1 MEQDLDSAL
10 LALTKQAELICHGNF
25 ENTDEIYQLV
35 DPEKYPESLVNFV
48 ESFGMMTL
56 KLEAREIHLG
66 NIIEELKDK
75 NNQLEESIIKRNH
88 LNFVFMN
95 TVVLLSFFS
104 FVLALLKTSAD
115 VVSKVATTF
124 VVSRVIEFAILTS
137 AILLIVRSK
146 LPLSEFGL
154 TLKNWPRAV
163 KESLVATIAAILLG
177 ALLKIVL
184 VRFNLSDN
192 TYIIRLSNLEWS
204 FAFYII
210 VAPLQEFLG
219 RGVVQGT
226 LQRIVPGKNGGLMAI
241 VLTSLVFG
249 TLHLYISAPFALASI
264 AGSFLWGWLYLRHN
278 TIVGISISHLF
289 IGLWMG
295 LLGFF

>member
-1 MEQDLDSAL
+1 M
-10 LALTKQAELICHGNF
+10 
-25 ENTDEIYQLV
+25 
-35 DPEKYPESLVNFV
+35 
-48 ESFGMMTL
+48 
-56 KLEAREIHLG
+56 
-66 NIIEELKDK
+66 
-75 NNQLEESIIKRNH
+75 
-88 LNFVFMN
+88 
-95 TVVLLSFFS
+95 
-104 FVLALLKTSAD
+104 
-115 VVSKVATTF
+115 
-124 VVSRVIEFAILTS
+124 
-137 AILLIVRSK
+137 
-146 LPLSEFGL
+146 
-154 TLKNWPRAV
+154 
-163 KESLVATIAAILLG
+163 VATIAAILLG
-177 ALLKIVL
+177 TLLKIVL

-241 VLTSLVFG
+241 VLTSFVFG